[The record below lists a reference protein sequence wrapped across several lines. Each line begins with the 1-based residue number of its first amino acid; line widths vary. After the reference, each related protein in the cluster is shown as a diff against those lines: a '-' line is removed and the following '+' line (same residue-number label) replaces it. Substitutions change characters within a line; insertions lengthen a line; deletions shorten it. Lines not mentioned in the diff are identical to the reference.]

1 MKNRKYLL
9 ILISITLLSM
19 GCKANN
25 KNAEKIKVED
35 KAPKSLSELTKN
47 LDEMLEAA
55 TSIERINLGI
65 ATKEELKHEE
75 KPKDTQMAPESQDS
89 QGGDSNQ
96 GNGQGQSSGGQ
107 SSGQGQPQQPGAAEE
122 KQPSEE
128 QMKDKQLKELWKKI
142 DRNLENIH
150 PLWNSYEAE
159 AQKKGATTD
168 RGDKFEASLNKVT
181 KAIEDRSIMDIYD
194 FGSQAILDLKPF
206 YELYT
211 DEIRGDTSQIRHD
224 AYQAYIK
231 ASQEKIE
238 EAVKLLENKD
248 ENINKIR
255 LKLEGKDDKIKELEK
270 LILSLGDMRKS
281 FGENSKRL
289 FMLKKDVVINNLKKL
304 EE

>member
-1 MKNRKYLL
+1 
-9 ILISITLLSM
+9 
-19 GCKANN
+19 
-25 KNAEKIKVED
+25 
-35 KAPKSLSELTKN
+35 
-47 LDEMLEAA
+47 
-55 TSIERINLGI
+55 
-65 ATKEELKHEE
+65 
-75 KPKDTQMAPESQDS
+75 
-89 QGGDSNQ
+89 
-96 GNGQGQSSGGQ
+96 
-107 SSGQGQPQQPGAAEE
+107 
-122 KQPSEE
+122 
-128 QMKDKQLKELWKKI
+128 
-142 DRNLENIH
+142 
-150 PLWNSYEAE
+150 
-159 AQKKGATTD
+159 
-168 RGDKFEASLNKVT
+168 
-181 KAIEDRSIMDIYD
+181 MDIYD